1 MWNFTK
7 NQNFYNTYKFLLSE
21 LKKQLVSDRILTQI
35 IILFFL
41 IELKSKFC
49 PKDKRKNGKYFT
61 KKNVSGLNCT
71 YYFKTTP
78 IIRASRRRINSKI
91 RLKAFARKPF
101 EKSNITNFGDG
112 RKFCHICFDYANE
125 YYEHMIGNDI
135 SNIFRNVLQIYFLK

>member
-1 MWNFTK
+1 M
-7 NQNFYNTYKFLLSE
+7 
-21 LKKQLVSDRILTQI
+21 TQI

-91 RLKAFARKPF
+91 KLKAFARKPF
-101 EKSNITNFGDG
+101 EKSNISNFGDG

-135 SNIFRNVLQIYFLK
+135 STRSFQKNFKQLLQPWRLNYMVLALNESMKIFFGQIHSFSLFH